1 VIHLLNR
8 SMKSVT
14 EMDSQREFV
23 RILDNQPLTLA
34 CSALADF
41 LWEDFVRDA
50 RPTVRYLTDVYN
62 IRQLSRFGKELFDR
76 LYNADRVNWLVTE
89 QAYEEY
95 FRKVCDGDLA
105 AIPEG
110 YKPEN
115 GIWYSIMNDLSQAPA
130 WFDLLQR
137 SVGDQFNAG
146 NNAVNI
152 LNQLSEAIEEAIEQN
167 KFSVELLTGSGEELQ
182 KLREE
187 FKEAQSKGDTAAANK
202 ARQKAKEL
210 VNEINEAIQEAKEKL
225 QVDSSK
231 IVDSVVKDHD
241 ETKEAMSTLWGKNQG
256 ERQKLMD
263 LNKKKELASKLQKNK
278 QLKALVKKI
287 GSLRRVWEE
296 RKRARNTRDSY
307 EEIAG
312 AVFSNDLTKTF
323 PVELALAGS
332 AQGKALFALKYSQ
345 RALLT
350 KEFNAQRKDLGKG
363 PIILYVDVSGS
374 MHGENELWSKAI
386 TFVIAEQAAKDKRD
400 VHVHLFDTQV
410 DSTIKLSKDRKTNQ
424 DLVDFVGV
432 WTLGGGTSFNAV
444 IAHALNYAEVEQNAD
459 VLMITDGHAEIND
472 NFIKRLQKFKQQH
485 GLQWSTICINNEIP
499 KVCKEISDELYSV
512 DTENQNHA
520 VDSIQ
525 KCIR

>member
-1 VIHLLNR
+1 
-8 SMKSVT
+8 MKSVT

-187 FKEAQSKGDTAAANK
+187 FKEAQRATP
-202 ARQKAKEL
+202 
-210 VNEINEAIQEAKEKL
+210 L
-225 QVDSSK
+225 QP
-231 IVDSVVKDHD
+231 
-241 ETKEAMSTLWGKNQG
+241 TKQ
-256 ERQKLMD
+256 D
-263 LNKKKELASKLQKNK
+263 KK
-278 QLKALVKKI
+278 
-287 GSLRRVWEE
+287 RR
-296 RKRARNTRDSY
+296 N
-307 EEIAG
+307 
-312 AVFSNDLTKTF
+312 
-323 PVELALAGS
+323 
-332 AQGKALFALKYSQ
+332 
-345 RALLT
+345 
-350 KEFNAQRKDLGKG
+350 
-363 PIILYVDVSGS
+363 
-374 MHGENELWSKAI
+374 
-386 TFVIAEQAAKDKRD
+386 
-400 VHVHLFDTQV
+400 
-410 DSTIKLSKDRKTNQ
+410 
-424 DLVDFVGV
+424 
-432 WTLGGGTSFNAV
+432 
-444 IAHALNYAEVEQNAD
+444 
-459 VLMITDGHAEIND
+459 
-472 NFIKRLQKFKQQH
+472 
-485 GLQWSTICINNEIP
+485 
-499 KVCKEISDELYSV
+499 
-512 DTENQNHA
+512 
-520 VDSIQ
+520 
-525 KCIR
+525 